1 MNKIKPIL
9 YLFLFT
15 IALLGVHSTGFA
27 QEVVSNAAAGEAASG
42 NWLVNNAQ
50 EVLVFAIMAVELI
63 VLLVIGVL
71 FFVIKFLA
79 IEIVKQR
86 QAAIA
91 YQQAN
96 GIAVKDEAEDEAEEE
111 ELESSESFLNR
122 VMKNL
127 TDAVPVERETEV
139 MTDHDYDGIVELDNN
154 LPPWWVAMFYVTIA
168 FGIVYILHFH
178 VLGTGELQDEEYKTE
193 MAVAQAEI
201 EAYRATME
209 NSVDETNV
217 TAVDDPA
224 RLASGKT
231 IFEANCAACHA
242 ADGGGGVGPN
252 LTDEYWIHGGDI
264 KSVFVTIKN
273 GVPSKGMIAWKSQLS
288 PGQIQEVSSYLL
300 TLVGT
305 TPANPKEPQGDK
317 E

>member
-1 MNKIKPIL
+1 MIKRKPIL
-9 YLFLFT
+9 YLLLFT

-27 QEVVSNAAAGEAASG
+27 QEVVSNAAGSEAASG

-50 EVLVFAIMAVELI
+50 EVLVFAILAVELI

-79 IEIVKQR
+79 VEFVKQR
-86 QAAIA
+86 RAAIA

-96 GIAVKDEAEDEAEEE
+96 GIPVQEEDEEE
-111 ELESSESFLNR
+111 ELESNESFLNR

-127 TDAVPVERETEV
+127 TDAVPVEREEEV

-154 LPPWWVAMFYVTIA
+154 LPPWWVAMFYVTIG
-168 FGIVYILHFH
+168 FSIVYILHFH
-178 VLGTGELQDEEYKTE
+178 ILGTGELQEEEYKTE
-193 MAVAQAEI
+193 MAVAKAEV
-201 EAYRATME
+201 EAYRATLE

-217 TAVDDPA
+217 TALDDAA

-252 LTDEYWIHGGDI
+252 LTDEYWIHGGDV
-264 KSVFVTIKN
+264 KSIFKTVKN

-288 PGQIQEVSSYLL
+288 PGQIQEVSSYIL

-305 TPANPKEPQGDK
+305 SPANPKEPQGDK